1 MSNQIASAFGVET
14 TDLERAPR
22 ITTPV
27 PATYDEFTKQMV
39 EHRKAD
45 YGTVRDNLINLLRDM
60 SCVVD
65 TVVDEVRASP
75 SARMIES
82 FSTLVKTFAE
92 VNKDLL
98 SLTEKNVDTKVSP
111 INRSNESEQNPVNNV
126 IFIGTSDSLIDQI
139 RTHIR

>member
-14 TDLERAPR
+14 TELERAPR

-65 TVVDEVRASP
+65 TVVDEVRSNP
-75 SARMIES
+75 SAKMVES
-82 FSTLVKTFAE
+82 FSALVKTFAE

-98 SLTEKNVDTKVSP
+98 SLTDKNAEPKATAGH
-111 INRSNESEQNPVNNV
+111 SNDPENSPVNNV